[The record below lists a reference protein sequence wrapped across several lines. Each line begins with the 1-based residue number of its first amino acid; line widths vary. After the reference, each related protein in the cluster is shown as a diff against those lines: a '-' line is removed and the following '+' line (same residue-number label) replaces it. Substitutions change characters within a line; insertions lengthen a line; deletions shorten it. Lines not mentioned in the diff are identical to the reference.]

1 MALAIAAMAMPNT
14 AKAEVETYDFVTLA
28 PEKNPETPYAY
39 TSVLSTEG
47 VEVQGPTS
55 GRNVTVYPET
65 ATFCG
70 MSLNGR
76 FAFESD
82 KYTLS
87 AAQGLLVD
95 KGVKNSTFAIL
106 NLHEG
111 DQVYYEYNGT
121 VEQQVV
127 SGNVSYQK
135 SDGTTVTL
143 TILGKDNA
151 NVLSKAS
158 GNQSY
163 TFTMMTD
170 GAISIVTGTDFSTKI
185 RKVVITPKA
194 DVVEE
199 VIPNPTITIGETG
212 YATFGY
218 KAAVDISALS
228 GSFKAYYA
236 SAFNE
241 ETYKLTMTEITDGI
255 IPTGTGVMLYG
266 TPGTYENVPVTET
279 DKTISGNLLKAGT
292 GATVKQNSNGGLT
305 RRYMLTEVDG
315 EVGFYYFDANRT
327 VEWGTAYLELTF
339 TEVPSESR
347 SVTVSFEDD
356 TATAIETDSYAA
368 DTQAG
373 YYTIDGQRVSRPTK
387 GLYVKRYA
395 DARVQ
400 GKNSKV
406 IIK

>member
-1 MALAIAAMAMPNT
+1 MKKATFIMAMAFAAMAMPNT
-14 AKAEVETYDFVTLA
+14 AKADVETYDFVTLA
-28 PEKNPETPYAY
+28 PEKSPTEPYAY
-39 TSVLSTEG
+39 TSSLSSEG

-55 GRNVTVYPET
+55 GTNVTVFPET

-76 FAFESD
+76 FAFESG

-95 KGVKNSTFAIL
+95 KGAKNSTFAIL
-106 NLHEG
+106 NLKEG
-111 DQVYYEYNGT
+111 DQIYYEYNGT

-127 SGNVSYQK
+127 SGNVSYKK

-143 TILGKDNA
+143 TTLGKNSA

-163 TFTMMTD
+163 TFTMTAD
-170 GAISIVTGTDFSTKI
+170 GNLSIVTGSNFSTKI

-194 DVVEE
+194 DVEEE
-199 VIPNPTITIGETG
+199 VIPNPTIIIGSTG
-212 YATFGY
+212 FATFGY

-236 SAFNE
+236 SAFDE

-266 TPGTYENVPVTET
+266 TPGTYEDVPVTET

-292 GATVKQNSNGGLT
+292 GAMVKPNSNGGLI

-327 VEWGTAYLELTF
+327 VDWGTAYLELTF
-339 TEVPSESR
+339 TEVPSEARAVS
-347 SVTVSFEDD
+347 VSFGDD
-356 TATAIETDSYAA
+356 ATTAIEPLASDGEAM
-368 DTQAG
+368 G
-373 YYTIDGQRVSRPTK
+373 VCYTVCGQRVSQPSR
-387 GLYVKRYA
+387 GLYIVDGR
-395 DARVQ
+395 
-400 GKNSKV
+400 KV
-406 IIK
+406 IVK